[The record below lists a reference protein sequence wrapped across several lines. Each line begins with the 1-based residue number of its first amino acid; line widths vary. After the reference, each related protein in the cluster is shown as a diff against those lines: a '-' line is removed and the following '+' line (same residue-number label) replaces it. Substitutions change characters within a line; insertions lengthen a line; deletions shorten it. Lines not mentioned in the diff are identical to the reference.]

1 MASGTFK
8 AFFSY
13 AHEDVAVVANLQKHL
28 APLRHEEIVEF
39 WYDRDLVAGE
49 NWDNAI
55 TSQLENAH
63 IVVVVISSDFVSS
76 EYAYGKELRRALEL
90 HERGQLRVVPVIAR
104 NCRWQ
109 NLPIGRLQALPES
122 GRPITSW
129 TDPDDAYVSVALGI
143 EEVARQLLS
152 VGTSLV
158 DDWLTS
164 RLIRQR
170 VIRAVQEYLASL
182 DYDAGPLDG
191 IPGRKTEEAVAA
203 FQRAE
208 RITVDRRIG
217 PELIQRLEEL
227 TNTTSG
233 SASHRPHRRV

>member
-1 MASGTFK
+1 MASGTLK

-13 AHEDVAVVANLQKHL
+13 AHEDVDVVVNLHKHL

-39 WYDRDLVAGE
+39 WYDRDLLPGE
-49 NWDNAI
+49 NWDDAI
-55 TSQLENAH
+55 ASRLEDAD

-76 EYAYGKELRRALEL
+76 EYAYGKELGRALEL
-90 HERGQLRVVPVIAR
+90 HDRGQLRVVPVIAR

-109 NLPIGRLQALPES
+109 NLPIGSLQALPES
-122 GRPITSW
+122 GRPIVSW
-129 TDPDDAYVSVALGI
+129 TNRDDAYVSVALGI

-152 VGTSLV
+152 AGTSLV

-164 RLIRQR
+164 RLIRRR
-170 VIRAVQEYLASL
+170 VIRAVQEYLTSL
-182 DYDAGPLDG
+182 GFDAGPLDG

-208 RITVDRRIG
+208 RLTIDRRIG
-217 PELIQRLEEL
+217 PEVIRRLEEL
-227 TNTTSG
+227 NNSG
-233 SASHRPHRRV
+233 GAPDHRHRRV

>member
-1 MASGTFK
+1 VASGTLK

-13 AHEDVAVVANLQKHL
+13 AHEDVDVIANLQKHL

-49 NWDNAI
+49 NWDDAI
-55 TSQLENAH
+55 TSRLEDAD
-63 IVVVVISSDFVSS
+63 IVIVIVSSDFVSS
-76 EYAYGKELRRALEL
+76 EYAYGKELSRALEL

-129 TDPDDAYVSVALGI
+129 TDRDDAYVSVALGI

-152 VGTSLV
+152 IGTSLV

-164 RLIRQR
+164 RLIRRR
-170 VIRAVQEYLASL
+170 VIRAVQEHLTSL
-182 DYDAGPLDG
+182 GFDAGPLDG
-191 IPGRKTEEAVAA
+191 IPGRKTEDAVAA

-208 RITVDRRIG
+208 RLTVDRRIG
-217 PELIQRLEEL
+217 PEVIQKLEEL
-227 TNTTSG
+227 T
-233 SASHRPHRRV
+233 ARRGV